1 MQEPNSKML
10 VFLLINKTFEIPKDL
25 TLSQVSPSILPV
37 SSSIQNLKNKQ
48 EKFGDDLYNFWKLLK
63 TPISF
68 SNVNSEAQ
76 KLSVYERMAE
86 RECGSIA

>member
-37 SSSIQNLKNKQ
+37 SSFIQNLKNKQ
-48 EKFGDDLYNFWKLLK
+48 EKFGDDLY
-63 TPISF
+63 SF
-68 SNVNSEAQ
+68 
-76 KLSVYERMAE
+76 
-86 RECGSIA
+86 